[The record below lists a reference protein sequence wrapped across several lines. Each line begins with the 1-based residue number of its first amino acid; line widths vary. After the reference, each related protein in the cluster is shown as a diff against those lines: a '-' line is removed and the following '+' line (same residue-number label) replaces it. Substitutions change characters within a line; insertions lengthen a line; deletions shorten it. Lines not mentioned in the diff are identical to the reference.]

1 MLDEFVPGQFD
12 ISSFKAISYGGAP
25 GYWNNPEASAE
36 ALRGGW
42 LHTGDIGMFDDEGEL
57 FLLDRAK
64 DMIISGGNNVY
75 PREVEEI
82 IVQHPAVANV
92 CVVGIP
98 DPYWGEAVHAVVVTE
113 PGAQVT
119 AQELIAHCGQHLAGY
134 KKPKALGA
142 DVIKIERSPAGDDTR
157 ALPPRWGN
165 EATVFL
171 AMNRNKRS
179 VLLDIKSPA
188 GRDAIL
194 SLAKTADVV
203 IESFPPGV
211 AEKLGLTPAAFAAS
225 NPAIVTCTVSAFGD
239 GPLGST
245 MPGYDALVQA
255 VSGLMSLTG
264 HPNSDPVR
272 TGPSILDVS
281 TGLWSVIAIQ
291 AALARRAAG
300 AGGTHVQA
308 SLIESAFSLV
318 AHQVQGFLASG
329 EQPPKLGS
337 GAPSAAPYRVYRT
350 NDAHVM
356 TRRHQSP
363 SFHGSARHSALNR
376 SRRTRATR
384 SWPRGSPTAK
394 RSIPQSRRQR

>member
-1 MLDEFVPGQFD
+1 MSSAQTYVGLRVLDLSTNIAGPY
-12 ISSFKAISYGGAP
+12 A
-25 GYWNNPEASAE
+25 
-36 ALRGGW
+36 AL
-42 LHTGDIGMFDDEGEL
+42 I
-57 FLLDRAK
+57 
-64 DMIISGGNNVY
+64 
-75 PREVEEI
+75 
-82 IVQHPAVANV
+82 
-92 CVVGIP
+92 
-98 DPYWGEAVHAVVVTE
+98 
-113 PGAQVT
+113 
-119 AQELIAHCGQHLAGY
+119 LAD
-134 KKPKALGA
+134 LGA

-157 ALPPRWGN
+157 ALPPRWGD

-179 VLLDIKSPA
+179 VLLDIKLPA

-211 AEKLGLTPAAFAAS
+211 AEKLGLMPAAFAAA

-264 HPNSDPVR
+264 HPGSDPIR

-318 AHQVQGFLASG
+318 VHQVQGFLATG

-350 NDAHVM
+350 NDGHVM
-356 TRRHQSP
+356 IATASEPQFPRLCAALGLESLATDTRYKVMAARLANRETLD
-363 SFHGSARHSALNR
+363 SAIEETTVRYDTADLLAILAAAGISAGRVHDLASALASPIAQELNLFVEGSTVGQPHALPMQRTPIDPDGDGMRRPPPRLGEHTSEVLAELNR
-376 SRRTRATR
+376 
-384 SWPRGSPTAK
+384 PTK
-394 RSIPQSRRQR
+394 PTNEEQDNVG

>member
-1 MLDEFVPGQFD
+1 MSSAQTYVGLRVLDLSTNIAGPY
-12 ISSFKAISYGGAP
+12 A
-25 GYWNNPEASAE
+25 
-36 ALRGGW
+36 AL
-42 LHTGDIGMFDDEGEL
+42 I
-57 FLLDRAK
+57 
-64 DMIISGGNNVY
+64 
-75 PREVEEI
+75 
-82 IVQHPAVANV
+82 
-92 CVVGIP
+92 
-98 DPYWGEAVHAVVVTE
+98 
-113 PGAQVT
+113 
-119 AQELIAHCGQHLAGY
+119 LAD
-134 KKPKALGA
+134 LGA

-157 ALPPRWGN
+157 ALPPRWGD

-179 VLLDIKSPA
+179 VLLDIKLPA

-211 AEKLGLTPAAFAAS
+211 AEKLGLMPAAFAAA

-264 HPNSDPVR
+264 HPGSDPIR

-318 AHQVQGFLASG
+318 VHQVQGFLATG

-350 NDAHVM
+350 NDGHVM
-356 TRRHQSP
+356 IATASEPQFPRLCAALGLESLATDTRYKVMAARLANRETLD
-363 SFHGSARHSALNR
+363 SAIEETTVRYDTADLLAILAAAGISAGRVHDLASAL
-376 SRRTRATR
+376 A
-384 SWPRGSPTAK
+384 SPIA
-394 RSIPQSRRQR
+394 